1 MTVAV
6 LDLHR
11 DDERG
16 EHTAAF
22 LVDGD
27 EPALVDC
34 GAGATLPAL
43 EAGLRAHGAAL
54 EELRHLLLTHIHL
67 DHAGAAG
74 TIAARCPRLV
84 VWVHAAGARHL
95 IDPSRL
101 LASARRVFG
110 SELERLFGEMVPIP
124 AGRLRLLDA
133 PTPLA
138 GPPLAEAFPTPGH
151 ARHHLA
157 FTGLDGTVFAG
168 DVGGAGHLNARY
180 LMPEAPPP
188 DVDVPAWVASIDAI
202 MARRPARLAVSHFGV
217 VDDPLPLLADL
228 RTRLATWSAWAAG
241 DRDAFLARTRAEIE
255 AAVPAAAARAYLAA
269 GSLPHTYDGLRRYG
283 EIAASSA

>member
-1 MTVAV
+1 MPVAV

-11 DDERG
+11 ADERG

-34 GAGATLPAL
+34 GAAANLASL
-43 EAGLRAHGAAL
+43 EAGLAAHGASLAD
-54 EELRHLLLTHIHL
+54 LRHLLLTHIHL

-74 TIAARCPRLV
+74 TVAARCPDLV
-84 VWVHAAGARHL
+84 VWVHVAGARHL

-110 SELERLFGEMVPIP
+110 SKLERLFGEMVPIP
-124 AGRLRLLDA
+124 AERLRLIDA
-133 PTPLA
+133 PTPLH
-138 GPPLAEAFPTPGH
+138 GPPVAEAFPTPGH

-157 FTGLDGTVFAG
+157 FAGLDGTVYAG
-168 DVGGAGHLNARY
+168 DVGGAGHLNARF

-188 DVDVPAWVASIDAI
+188 DVDVPAWVSSIDAI
-202 MARRPARLAVSHFGV
+202 VARGPERLAVAHFGV

-228 RTRLATWSAWAAG
+228 RTRLATWAAWAAG
-241 DRDAFLARTRAEIE
+241 DRDAFLAKARAEIE
-255 AAVPAAAARAYLAA
+255 AAVPPEAVPAYLAA

-283 EIAASSA
+283 EIAASA

>member
-1 MTVAV
+1 MVAV

-11 DDERG
+11 ADERG

-34 GAGATLPAL
+34 GAAADLASL
-43 EAGLRAHGAAL
+43 EAGLAANGAAL
-54 EELRHLLLTHIHL
+54 GDLRHLLLTHIHL

-74 TIAARCPRLV
+74 SIAARCPDLV
-84 VWVHAAGARHL
+84 IWVHAAGARHL

-110 SELERLFGEMVPIP
+110 AKLEQLFGEMLPIP
-124 AGRLRLLDA
+124 EGRLRLLDA

-138 GPPLAEAFPTPGH
+138 GPPLSEAFPTPGH

-157 FTGLDGTVFAG
+157 FTGLDRTVYAG
-168 DVGGAGHLNARY
+168 DVGGAGHLNARF

-202 MARRPARLAVSHFGV
+202 TARAPTRLAVAHFGL
-217 VDDPLPLLADL
+217 VDDPLPLLAGL
-228 RTRLATWSAWAAG
+228 RTRLPTWAAWAAG
-241 DRDAFLARTRAEIE
+241 DHDAFLAKTRAELE
-255 AAVPAAAARAYLAA
+255 AAVPPDAARAYLAA
-269 GSLPHTYDGLRRYG
+269 GSLPLTYDGLRRYG
-283 EIAASSA
+283 ETAASA